1 MLTLFLAFGAGTIS
15 RTILSDDYAFIYSS
29 KEFAEL
35 AMKDGRPVSYLLINL
50 TALVPKECV
59 LLILRIVGT
68 STLIITA
75 VFVSSHVKRT
85 SRVSRF
91 WPFAVMSF
99 CIPAFQIY
107 AQAAYAFPLSI
118 ALLLSTI
125 AGLLILR
132 NTKIHRVAGIVLLV
146 AALATYQM
154 SALFLLNLFLVTL
167 IGEDKVSVGIR
178 RFAKNLCLLFC
189 GIVIYFLV
197 VFVLQNV
204 TRLDYKARFST
215 VTLMDLPEKTLW
227 FITRPLTL
235 SFMPLTLRSPSVLEV
250 ILLGGT
256 AFLLVSQFLRN
267 LGEDLVRRDK
277 AFIFVAYFASQIVSL
292 SPLFISRD
300 NQIEPRMLIVNN
312 WMNSFLLL
320 SQSYLWLRRWL
331 FKLNI
336 SWLKNGIS
344 VNLLITFVIATI
356 LIINSNY
363 RFVEYIYKPY
373 NRKVEF
379 LEKAIESCAI
389 REKISIIKRESSWPT
404 RDLLGVWSQKT
415 DLSSDW
421 VPVPAVAIQMSRN
434 SLKGIELQEAYET
447 DDNALSKNC
456 LINLQDYR
464 EG

>member
-1 MLTLFLAFGAGTIS
+1 
-15 RTILSDDYAFIYSS
+15 
-29 KEFAEL
+29 
-35 AMKDGRPVSYLLINL
+35 MKDGRPLSYLLINL
-50 TALVPKECV
+50 TTLVPKEFV

-75 VFVSSHVKRT
+75 ILVSSHVNKT

-178 RFAKNLCLLFC
+178 RFAKNICLLFY

-204 TRLDYKARFST
+204 TRLDYKARFSA

-227 FITRPLTL
+227 YITRPFTL

-250 ILLGGT
+250 ILFGGT
-256 AFLLVSQFLRN
+256 TFLLVSQFLRN
-267 LGEDLVRRDK
+267 LGEDLARRDK
-277 AFIFVAYFASQIVSL
+277 AFVFVAYFASQIVSL

-336 SWLKNGIS
+336 SWLKNRIS
-344 VNLLITFVIATI
+344 VNPLITFVIATI

-389 REKISIIKRESSWPT
+389 RVKISIIKRESSWPT

-434 SLKGIELQEAYET
+434 SLKGIELREAYET
-447 DDNALSKNC
+447 DVNALSNNC
-456 LINLQDYR
+456 LIYLQDYR
-464 EG
+464 EE